1 MPTPTS
7 RPPFPCE
14 DWIVRISL
22 IVAMDEDNAIGRQG
36 SLPWRLSSDLQR
48 FKGLTMGHHLLMGR
62 RTWESIG
69 RPLPGRTN
77 VVITRQSDYSAPGCQ
92 VVHSLE
98 AGLDLARQARE
109 TETFV
114 IGGAELYQAALP
126 HANRI
131 YLTRVRARVADV
143 DVHFPDIDLSGWQ
156 LVQENDLPAD
166 EKNEFPTTFQVWD
179 RI

>member
-14 DWIVRISL
+14 DRIVRISL
-22 IVAMDEDNAIGRQG
+22 IVAMDEVNAIGRKG
-36 SLPWRLSSDLQR
+36 TLPWRLSTDLRR

-77 VVITRQSDYSAPGCQ
+77 VVITRQAQYSAPGCQ
-92 VVHSLE
+92 VVHSLQ
-98 AGLDLARQARE
+98 AGLDLARQAHE
-109 TETFV
+109 TETFI
-114 IGGAELYQAALP
+114 IGGAELYRTALP
-126 HANRI
+126 RANRI
-131 YLTRVRARVADV
+131 YLTRVRARVADA
-143 DVHFPDIDLSGWQ
+143 DVFFPDIDLAHWQ
-156 LVQENDLPAD
+156 LVQENDIPAD
-166 EKNEFPTTFQVWD
+166 PKNDYPTTFQVWD